1 MATNIRVDIWDQESV
16 QDFLQLD
23 HRNFHGEIVAVEIV
37 AILGEERQRRE
48 ERKRGER
55 SFAVF
60 KYCSNKHL
68 TVTIFLCSGWLES
81 RRTEWARCSSP

>member
-48 ERKRGER
+48 ERKR
-55 SFAVF
+55 
-60 KYCSNKHL
+60 
-68 TVTIFLCSGWLES
+68 
-81 RRTEWARCSSP
+81 

>member
-23 HRNFHGEIVAVEIV
+23 HRCHYGEIGDRNNYGEIV

-48 ERKRGER
+48 ERKR
-55 SFAVF
+55 
-60 KYCSNKHL
+60 
-68 TVTIFLCSGWLES
+68 
-81 RRTEWARCSSP
+81 

>member
-1 MATNIRVDIWDQESV
+1 MRVDIWDQESV

-23 HRNFHGEIVAVEIV
+23 HRCHYGEIGDRNNYGEIV

-48 ERKRGER
+48 ERKRYEP

-60 KYCSNKHL
+60 KY
-68 TVTIFLCSGWLES
+68 
-81 RRTEWARCSSP
+81 RRIKPFSLPIYMK

>member
-1 MATNIRVDIWDQESV
+1 MGWAWRTWPTGAQNAISGDLAVATNMRVDIWDQESV

-48 ERKRGER
+48 ERKR
-55 SFAVF
+55 
-60 KYCSNKHL
+60 
-68 TVTIFLCSGWLES
+68 
-81 RRTEWARCSSP
+81 